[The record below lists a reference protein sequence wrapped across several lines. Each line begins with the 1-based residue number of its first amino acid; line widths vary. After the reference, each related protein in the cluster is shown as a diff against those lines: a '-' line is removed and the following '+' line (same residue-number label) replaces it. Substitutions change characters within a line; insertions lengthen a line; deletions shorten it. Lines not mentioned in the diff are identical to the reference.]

1 MLNSGFDTDDRLVL
15 DQEADEFVNDLNP
28 AEFAATVVGAGTLV
42 TAVGLTTVA
51 APGFVVPPALAAG
64 GLAILGYHK
73 RHGHLPLMGKKDEAP
88 VAAVQPVTD
97 TKGNEVAVEGL

>member
-1 MLNSGFDTDDRLVL
+1 MTDFAFDEIPTGLSSDCP
-15 DQEADEFVNDLNP
+15 DEFVNDLNP
-28 AEFAATVVGAGTLV
+28 AEFAATVLGAGTLV

-64 GLAILGYHK
+64 GLAVYGYHK
-73 RHGHLPLMGKKDEAP
+73 RNGHLPFMGKKDEAP

-97 TKGNEVAVEGL
+97 TKGNEVDVEGL